1 MNARTKTKTK
11 IKLGGKSAE
20 KRQRKAPL
28 MKRHVICWETATL
41 NSTVTL
47 VSALTLLL
55 LLLGIIVVVV
65 NALRRTHTIFA
76 AKQVTKAR
84 TLQHSMNHFKL
95 LGSVRFSFL
104 YVLLIFFF
112 VPFLLFLFSAVSFRA
127 TRCSRVLVV
136 PEVPTSRYLMHNHT
150 RIYLSSQSYDGIHD
164 IHKVN
169 EKK

>member
-1 MNARTKTKTK
+1 
-11 IKLGGKSAE
+11 
-20 KRQRKAPL
+20 
-28 MKRHVICWETATL
+28 
-41 NSTVTL
+41 
-47 VSALTLLL
+47 
-55 LLLGIIVVVV
+55 
-65 NALRRTHTIFA
+65 
-76 AKQVTKAR
+76 
-84 TLQHSMNHFKL
+84 MNHFKL